1 MYKNQ
6 YFNIFNL
13 LENDV
18 ILISKYNLEM
28 FLRIICTFYNQIAF
42 KIQSVYNNERM
53 NSKLE
58 V

>member
-13 LENDV
+13 LENDGK
-18 ILISKYNLEM
+18 LIN
-28 FLRIICTFYNQIAF
+28 RIVFE
-42 KIQSVYNNERM
+42 IQNVYKNERI

>member
-13 LENDV
+13 LENDGK
-18 ILISKYNLEM
+18 LISKYDLM
-28 FLRIICTFYNQIAF
+28 CTFFNQIVF
-42 KIQSVYNNERM
+42 EMQNVYKNERI

>member
-13 LENDV
+13 LENDG
-18 ILISKYNLEM
+18 ILISKYDL
-28 FLRIICTFYNQIAF
+28 CTFFNPIVF
-42 KIQSVYNNERM
+42 EIQNVYKNERI

>member
-6 YFNIFNL
+6 YFNIFNVFKNIG
-13 LENDV
+13 E
-18 ILISKYNLEM
+18 LIFKYNFKIRKTM
-28 FLRIICTFYNQIAF
+28 CTFYNQIAF
-42 KIQSVYNNERM
+42 EIQNVYKKERI